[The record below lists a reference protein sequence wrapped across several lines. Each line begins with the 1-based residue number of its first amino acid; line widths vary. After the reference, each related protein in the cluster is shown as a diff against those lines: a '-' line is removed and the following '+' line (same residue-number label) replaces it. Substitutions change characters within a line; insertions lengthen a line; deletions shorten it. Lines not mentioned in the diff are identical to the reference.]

1 MFIRNIMRIF
11 LIKTIP
17 RYYSVCVVA
26 LMTRE
31 LLRRRVV
38 KVLCQSLTA
47 EEGDIHLAGRGRGD
61 VCTEAK
67 GTIPTL

>member
-17 RYYSVCVVA
+17 HYYSVCVA
-26 LMTRE
+26 ARMMRE

-47 EEGDIHLAGRGRGD
+47 EEGDIHLAGRGRGN
-61 VCTEAK
+61 VCTEAD
-67 GTIPTL
+67 GMIPTL